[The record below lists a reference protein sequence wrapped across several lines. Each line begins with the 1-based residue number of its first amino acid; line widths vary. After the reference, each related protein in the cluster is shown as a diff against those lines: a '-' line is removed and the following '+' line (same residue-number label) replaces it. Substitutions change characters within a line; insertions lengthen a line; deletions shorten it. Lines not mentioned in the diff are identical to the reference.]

1 MSWDDSF
8 VIVATDTNKYT
19 CINVAVLSIITE
31 FVMLRVTEN
40 QYDQFTGGVLHS

>member
-8 VIVATDTNKYT
+8 VIVATDTKYA